1 MVLPGVEP
9 IELTEDLMERCFRDK
24 RWCSFRF
31 SLDRGRTPEEAS
43 SVKKTP
49 LLGESHSSPS
59 CSPALALVEWR
70 RSLLTVFEM
79 VFLMDVVS
87 VVGFRLTGLSSVC
100 SLSNRSSK
108 VLLGK
113 ARLAALLLVWANSSK
128 DAEVVDALRSSL
140 LSMMVRK
147 LLLRKL

>member
-1 MVLPGVEP
+1 MVLPLFEP
-9 IELTEDLMERCFRDK
+9 IELTEDFMERDFRDM
-24 RWCSFRF
+24 RWWSFRF
-31 SLDRGRTPEEAS
+31 SLDSGRTPADAS
-43 SVKKTP
+43 SVKNTP

-70 RSLLTVFEM
+70 RNLLTVLEM
-79 VFLMDVVS
+79 VFLMDVVR

-128 DAEVVDALRSSL
+128 DAEVVDAFRSSL